1 MGSLR
6 QKFRLGIV
14 VLAGIVAGSQAVG
27 AIQAWLQ
34 YREWRERDSSAAGAL
49 LTLAQADA
57 ILAAICVAIAA
68 AAWWLLRPGS
78 GTTKA

>member
-14 VLAGIVAGSQAVG
+14 VLAGIVAGAQAVG

-34 YREWRERDSSAAGAL
+34 YREWRERDPTAAGAL
-49 LTLAQADA
+49 LTLAWSDA
-57 ILAAICVAIAA
+57 LLAAVSVAIAG